1 MIAHIYK
8 LSATINSKVNIQ
20 KLDLEIRASEIQ
32 NFETPPYIGFKNRIF
47 IEFSQAPSEG
57 DVTILDA
64 IIAAH
69 DGEEANV
76 SEAQVNAREIKIR
89 ELTEMALLHPSLD
102 NNDAVEYLTSIDNWF
117 NAWKRSGIN
126 TSLLAK
132 ISADAADAGH
142 PQHAFLNVV
151 VNPEGN
157 TTAQFLQSMIIS

>member
-1 MIAHIYK
+1 MEAKIYNISDT
-8 LSATINSKVNIQ
+8 LNSKVNIQ

-32 NFETPPYIGFKNRIF
+32 NFETPPYLFTNRIF
-47 IEFSQAPSEG
+47 IEFSETPTAD
-57 DVTILDA
+57 DVTALDA

-76 SEAQVNAREIKIR
+76 SEAQVNARETKIR
-89 ELTEMALLHPSLD
+89 ELTEMAILHPLLD

-126 TSLLAK
+126 TSLLTK
-132 ISADAADAGH
+132 IGTDAADVGH